1 MQQDLNIL
9 QVDNLSKYFGGLAA
23 VSNCSIKIKK
33 GSITGV
39 IGPNGSGKTTLFNLI
54 AGNLKPSKGNVL
66 FCGENI
72 TGIPSY
78 ELFSKGLLRTFQIAH
93 EFTNLTVLEN
103 LMMVPGNQSGEH
115 LTNALFNPKIVNQEE
130 KKIKQK
136 ALEVIDFL
144 NLTQLSQE
152 LAGNLSGGQKK
163 LLELGRTMMVDAKL
177 VLLDEVGAGVN
188 RTLLKDIGSAILRLN
203 KEKGYTFC
211 MIEHDMDFISRL
223 CDPVIVMSEGSVL
236 FKGTS
241 DEVKNNEQ
249 VIESY
254 LGRGFKTGNGKK
266 IMPFFSGENMTGGY
280 GGADIINSCTIN
292 VNKGEIVAILGP
304 NGAGKSTAM
313 KAMLGLLNL
322 KSGKI
327 SIDGKDI
334 SKLNPQ
340 DRVKEGISF
349 VPQTRNVFTGLS
361 VEENL
366 EMGAYLR
373 DERLEEIIEEIYELF
388 PILKEKRFQLV
399 GELSG
404 GQRQQVALGRA
415 LMIKPSVLMLDE
427 PTAGVS
433 PIVMDELFD
442 HILKVKKTN
451 VAIIMVEQNAKQALS
466 IADRGY
472 VLVTGENKFSGTGK
486 ELLNDPEVRRSFLG
500 G

>member
-9 QVDNLSKYFGGLAA
+9 QVNNLSKYFGGLAA
-23 VSNCSIKIKK
+23 VSNCSLKIRK

-54 AGNLKPSKGNVL
+54 AGNLKPSEGNVL
-66 FCGENI
+66 FQDEDI

-103 LMMVPGNQSGEH
+103 LMMVPGNQSGEK

-130 KKIKQK
+130 VKIKEK
-136 ALEVIDFL
+136 ALEVIEFL
-144 NLTQLSQE
+144 NLKQLSKE

-211 MIEHDMDFISRL
+211 MIEHDMDFINRL

-254 LGRGFKTGNGKK
+254 LGRGSK
-266 IMPFFSGENMTGGY
+266 
-280 GGADIINSCTIN
+280 
-292 VNKGEIVAILGP
+292 NK
-304 NGAGKSTAM
+304 NGAG
-313 KAMLGLLNL
+313 
-322 KSGKI
+322 
-327 SIDGKDI
+327 
-334 SKLNPQ
+334 
-340 DRVKEGISF
+340 
-349 VPQTRNVFTGLS
+349 
-361 VEENL
+361 
-366 EMGAYLR
+366 
-373 DERLEEIIEEIYELF
+373 
-388 PILKEKRFQLV
+388 
-399 GELSG
+399 
-404 GQRQQVALGRA
+404 
-415 LMIKPSVLMLDE
+415 
-427 PTAGVS
+427 
-433 PIVMDELFD
+433 
-442 HILKVKKTN
+442 
-451 VAIIMVEQNAKQALS
+451 
-466 IADRGY
+466 
-472 VLVTGENKFSGTGK
+472 
-486 ELLNDPEVRRSFLG
+486 
-500 G
+500 